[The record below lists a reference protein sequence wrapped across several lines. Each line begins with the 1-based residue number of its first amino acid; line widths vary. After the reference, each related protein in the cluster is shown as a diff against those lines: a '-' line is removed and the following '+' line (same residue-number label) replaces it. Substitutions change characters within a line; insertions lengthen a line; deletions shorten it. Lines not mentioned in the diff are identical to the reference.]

1 MANTL
6 RSKSFLTTS
15 SLSYFIF
22 LSPFLLYFPFLSL
35 PLPYFLFPSLPLPYF
50 LLFSFLSLFLTF
62 FYFPFFPLSYFLL
75 FSFLTLF
82 LTFFFSFSPSA
93 LLSFLSFPSLFLT
106 FSSFPSPPSSV
117 FSLLPDSFLRSFLSF
132 YLYSPMYRVLYC
144 TVCLLILLFSSSLFL
159 NLILLFFYLCAY
171 IWSPF
176 IFLLSP
182 SSPGLLLTLF
192 FQLSFTILFSQF
204 ILSSFSPIYFI
215 TWQEVERPR
224 GGTTRIHSLFIMF
237 MVPIHTSFFLAQS
250 RSLSVCLYVCLSLRL
265 SVGVSSSVCLRVSFG
280 LLRVS
285 FFLSECLL
293 LSVWVSPSVCLSV
306 SFYLCD
312 SLLLSVW

>member
-1 MANTL
+1 
-6 RSKSFLTTS
+6 
-15 SLSYFIF
+15 
-22 LSPFLLYFPFLSL
+22 
-35 PLPYFLFPSLPLPYF
+35 
-50 LLFSFLSLFLTF
+50 
-62 FYFPFFPLSYFLL
+62 
-75 FSFLTLF
+75 
-82 LTFFFSFSPSA
+82 
-93 LLSFLSFPSLFLT
+93 
-106 FSSFPSPPSSV
+106 
-117 FSLLPDSFLRSFLSF
+117 
-132 YLYSPMYRVLYC
+132 MYRVLYC

-224 GGTTRIHSLFIMF
+224 GGTTRIHLLFIMF